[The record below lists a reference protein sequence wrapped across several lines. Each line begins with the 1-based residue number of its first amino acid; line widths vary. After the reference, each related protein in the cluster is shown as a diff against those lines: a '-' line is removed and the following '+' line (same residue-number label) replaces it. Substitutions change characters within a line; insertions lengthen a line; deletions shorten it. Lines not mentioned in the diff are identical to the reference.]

1 MSTPLW
7 MAIEPLSNETR
18 LVLSVP
24 ISGTAL
30 KARLPALPAH
40 PRAVTML
47 LESLS
52 AWYRR
57 PITAALDADAL
68 GVQHH
73 AERWC
78 EFLGD
83 LPGVDVTV
91 EWISRTEH
99 KGDRDRFFDALGDMR
114 SAKRLVT
121 VASTGQR

>member
-7 MAIEPLSNETR
+7 LAIEPLSQETR
-18 LVLSVP
+18 LILAVP
-24 ISGTAL
+24 ISGIAL
-30 KARLPALPAH
+30 KARLPAMPAH

-73 AERWC
+73 PERWC
-78 EFLGD
+78 ELLGD
-83 LPGVDVTV
+83 LPGLDVTV
-91 EWISRTEH
+91 EWVSRVEP
-99 KGDRDRFFDALGDMR
+99 KGERDRFFDALGNMR

-121 VASTGQR
+121 LASTGQK